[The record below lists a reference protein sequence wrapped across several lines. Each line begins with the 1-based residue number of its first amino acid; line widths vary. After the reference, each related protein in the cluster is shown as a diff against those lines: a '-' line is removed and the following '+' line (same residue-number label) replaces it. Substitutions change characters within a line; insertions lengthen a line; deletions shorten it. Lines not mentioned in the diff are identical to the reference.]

1 MRNWMNYHHLL
12 YFKTI
17 AEHGSVSRA
26 ASLLRLGQP
35 TLSAQLKQFEDTM
48 GVQLFHRD
56 GKKLILSEQG
66 KVALEY
72 AKDIFSK
79 GGELY
84 HVLQKSG
91 STIRKTVFRIGTIDG
106 IAKQILLSLTQ
117 QVRKIDN
124 CCVVVTE
131 SKPADLMLEL
141 ENGKIDVAVTN
152 FIPEGL
158 DRKVLQHKILSRKPV
173 SIYAAPSFKHL
184 RDGFPKSI
192 SGQPLIVPTYDSK
205 LRYDVEHWGRTKR
218 VMFDVIAESQD
229 IGLKKF
235 MAIDGMGLIPAASHT
250 VMRQVLDGQLVEI
263 GKLEGVDEHV
273 LMLHRICG
281 KNKLVDD
288 LVKTVEI

>member
-56 GKKLILSEQG
+56 GKRLILSEQG

-84 HVLQKSG
+84 QVLQS
-91 STIRKTVFRIGTIDG
+91 STVAKKTVFRVGSIDG

-117 QVRKIDN
+117 QVRNFEN
-124 CCVVVTE
+124 CCVIVTE
-131 SKPADLMLEL
+131 SKPDDLMREL
-141 ENGKIDVAVTN
+141 ESGKIDIAVTN

-158 DRKVLQHKILSRKPV
+158 DRKIIAHKILSKKPV
-173 SIYAAPSFKHL
+173 SMYAAPSLKHL
-184 RDGFPKSI
+184 RDNFPKSI
-192 SGQPLIVPTYDSK
+192 SGKPIILPTYDSK
-205 LRYDVEHWGRTKR
+205 LRYDVEHWGKVKR

-263 GKLEGVDEHV
+263 GRLEGVTEQV
-273 LMLHRICG
+273 TMLYRSAG
-281 KNKLVDD
+281 KNKVLEHLIKDAE
-288 LVKTVEI
+288 L

>member
-84 HVLQKSG
+84 QVLQNADVKKKSLFKIG
-91 STIRKTVFRIGTIDG
+91 SIDG

-117 QVRKIDN
+117 QARKFEN
-124 CCVVVTE
+124 CCVIVTE
-131 SKPADLMLEL
+131 AKSDDLMREL
-141 ENGKIDVAVTN
+141 ESGKIDVAITN
-152 FIPEGL
+152 FIPEGF
-158 DRKVLQHKILSRKPV
+158 DRKILNHRILSKKPV
-173 SIYAAPSFKHL
+173 SMYAAPAFKNL

-192 SGQPLIVPTYDSK
+192 SGKPIILPTYDSK
-205 LRYDVEHWGRTKR
+205 LRYDVENWGKAKR

-250 VMRQVLDGQLVEI
+250 VMRQILDGQLVEI
-263 GKLEGVDEHV
+263 GKLEGVNEQV
-273 LMLHRICG
+273 IMIHRVETV
-281 KNKLVDD
+281 KNKLLDH
-288 LVKTVEI
+288 LVKSAEI

>member
-56 GKKLILSEQG
+56 GKRLVLSEQG

-84 HVLQKSG
+84 QVLQS
-91 STIRKTVFRIGTIDG
+91 STVAKKTVFRVGSIDG

-117 QVRKIDN
+117 QARSFEN
-124 CCVVVTE
+124 CCVIVTE
-131 SKPADLMLEL
+131 SKPIDLMREL
-141 ENGKIDVAVTN
+141 ESGKIDIAVTN

-158 DRKVLQHKILSRKPV
+158 DRKIIAHKILSKKPV
-173 SIYAAPSFKHL
+173 SMYAAPSLKHL
-184 RDGFPKSI
+184 RDDFPKSI
-192 SGQPLIVPTYDSK
+192 SGKPIILPTYDSK
-205 LRYDVEHWGRTKR
+205 LRYDVEHWGRVKR

-250 VMRQVLDGQLVEI
+250 VMRQILDGQLVEI
-263 GKLEGVDEHV
+263 GKLEGVTEQV
-273 LMLHRICG
+273 MMLYRSAA
-281 KNKLVDD
+281 KNKILEHLIKDAE
-288 LVKTVEI
+288 L

>member
-56 GKKLILSEQG
+56 GKRLVLSEQG

-84 HVLQKSG
+84 QVLQSSAVTK
-91 STIRKTVFRIGTIDG
+91 KTVFRVGSIDG

-117 QVRKIDN
+117 QARSFEN
-124 CCVVVTE
+124 CCVIVTE
-131 SKPADLMLEL
+131 SKPDDLMREL
-141 ENGKIDVAVTN
+141 ESGKIDIAVTN

-158 DRKVLQHKILSRKPV
+158 DRKLIAHKTLSKKPV
-173 SIYAAPSFKHL
+173 SMYAAPSLKHL
-184 RDGFPKSI
+184 RDNFPKSI
-192 SGQPLIVPTYDSK
+192 SGKPIILPTYDSK
-205 LRYDVEHWGRTKR
+205 LRYDVEHWGKIKR

-235 MAIDGMGLIPAASHT
+235 MAIDGMGIIPAASHT
-250 VMRQVLDGQLVEI
+250 VMRQILDGQLVEI
-263 GKLEGVDEHV
+263 GRLEGVTEQV
-273 LMLHRICG
+273 MMLYRSAA
-281 KNKLVDD
+281 KNKILEQ
-288 LVKTVEI
+288 LIKEAEL

>member
-84 HVLQKSG
+84 QVLQNSNTTRKS
-91 STIRKTVFRIGTIDG
+91 IFRIGSIDG

-117 QVRKIDN
+117 QARKFEN

-131 SKPADLMLEL
+131 SKPDDLMREL
-141 ENGKIDVAVTN
+141 ESGKIDIAITN
-152 FIPEGL
+152 FVPEGF
-158 DRKVLQHKILSRKPV
+158 DRKALDHKILSKKPV
-173 SIYAAPSFKHL
+173 SIYAAPSFKQL

-192 SGQPLIVPTYDSK
+192 SGKPLILPTYDSK
-205 LRYDVEHWGRTKR
+205 LRYDVEHWGKSKR
-218 VMFDVIAESQD
+218 IMFDVIAESQD

-263 GKLEGVDEHV
+263 GKLEGVHEQV
-273 LMLHRICG
+273 IMLYRSETI
-281 KNKLVDD
+281 KNKLLDH
-288 LVKTVEI
+288 LVKGAEI

>member
-84 HVLQKSG
+84 QVLQNADVKKKSLFKIG
-91 STIRKTVFRIGTIDG
+91 SIDG

-117 QVRKIDN
+117 QARKFEN
-124 CCVVVTE
+124 CCVIVTE
-131 SKPADLMLEL
+131 AKSDDLMREL
-141 ENGKIDVAVTN
+141 ESGKIDVAITN
-152 FIPEGL
+152 FIPEGF
-158 DRKVLQHKILSRKPV
+158 DRKILNHRILSKKPV
-173 SIYAAPSFKHL
+173 SMYAAPAFKNL

-192 SGQPLIVPTYDSK
+192 SGKPIILPTYDSK
-205 LRYDVEHWGRTKR
+205 LRYDVENWGKAKR

-250 VMRQVLDGQLVEI
+250 VMRQILDGQLVEI
-263 GKLEGVDEHV
+263 GKLEGVNEQV
-273 LMLHRICG
+273 IMIHRIETV
-281 KNKLVDD
+281 KNKLLDH
-288 LVKTVEI
+288 LVKSAEI